1 MNLHATASDSWILER
16 RECSRAFESTA
27 SSNFFFASLRLCG
40 ILQQIWPR
48 RTNMSEVVVSS
59 QANLRNEVR
68 YGAGHSF
75 ITDEPVVAGGEDAGP
90 DPYTLLLA
98 ALGSCISMTVT
109 LYARRKQWPLE
120 SVTVRLRQNRIHSK
134 DCQECV
140 QNGYVHRIERSVSFT
155 GQLSDEQRARLQEIA
170 HKCPVHK
177 TLTSEI
183 VITDLE
189 DDEIPV
195 SSEAGNFF

>member
-1 MNLHATASDSWILER
+1 
-16 RECSRAFESTA
+16 
-27 SSNFFFASLRLCG
+27 
-40 ILQQIWPR
+40 
-48 RTNMSEVVVSS
+48 MSEVVVTSLE
-59 QANLRNEVR
+59 NLRNEVR

-75 ITDEPVVAGGEDAGP
+75 ITDEPVAAGGEDAGP

-98 ALGSCISMTVT
+98 ALGSCISMTLK

-120 SVTVRLRQNRIHSK
+120 SVTVRLKQNRIHSK

-140 QNGYVHRIERSVSFT
+140 QDKEGYVHRIERFVTFIGPLT
-155 GQLSDEQRARLQEIA
+155 EEQRTRLQEIA

-183 VITDLE
+183 V
-189 DDEIPV
+189 V
-195 SSEAGNFF
+195 V